1 MRRRTPP
8 GRVLVVGAGAAGFTV
23 VDELRRA
30 GFNGAIAL
38 VGGETHLP
46 YDRPPLSKQVL
57 LGAWP
62 PERAALTSAQ
72 ALTGLDLDLRLG
84 VAARALDVGTRTVLL
99 DDGSALTADEIVVA
113 TGSHA
118 VVPGWATPGPRV
130 LTLRTL
136 DDAHA
141 LGLVLRHSRRLA
153 VVGTGFLGLEVAA
166 VARSVGIDEVRVV
179 GPLEPMVAA
188 VGPTVSRRLRGLHE
202 GHGVALET
210 GHRVVGAVADAGG
223 VTVALDGRTVRSDA
237 AVVALGARPAVE
249 WLATSGLAVDG
260 GVVVDR
266 RGRAAPGVH
275 AVGEVCAWPLRD
287 GRLRR
292 VDHRQSAGDQA
303 RTVAAD
309 LLGESEPLDLVP
321 YWWSDQ
327 YDVRVQAYGDAGPD
341 REEQW
346 LAGDRDAPSF
356 ALAQRWGEHV
366 GGVVGW
372 NAPRAVREGRALVAQ
387 RRPWPGTAA

>member
-1 MRRRTPP
+1 MTRTPP

-30 GFNGAIAL
+30 GFDGAITL
-38 VGGETHLP
+38 VGSEPHLP

-57 LGAWP
+57 LGTWP
-62 PERAALTSAQ
+62 HEQAALASAPSL
-72 ALTGLDLDLRLG
+72 AALDLDLRLG
-84 VAARALDVGTRTVLL
+84 VTARALDVGTRTVTL

-118 VVPGWATPGPRV
+118 VVPGWARPGPRV

-136 DDAHA
+136 DDARA
-141 LGLVLRHSRRLA
+141 LAAVLRSSSRLA

-166 VARSVGIDEVRVV
+166 VARSVGVGDVRVI

-188 VGPTVSRRLRGLHE
+188 VGSTVSRRLRGLHE
-202 GHGVALET
+202 HHGVVLET
-210 GHRVVGAVADAGG
+210 GDPVVGTVADTGG
-223 VTVALDGRTVRSDA
+223 VTVTLGARTVRADA

-249 WLATSGLAVDG
+249 WIATSGLAVDG
-260 GVVVDR
+260 GIVVDH

-275 AVGEVCAWPLRD
+275 AVGEVCAWPGRD
-287 GRLRR
+287 GRPRR

-309 LLGESEPLDLVP
+309 LLGDVDPLDLVP

-327 YDVRVQAYGDAGPD
+327 YDVRVQAYGDTGPD
-341 REEQW
+341 REERR
-346 LAGDRDAPSF
+346 LAGEPDSPSF
-356 ALAQRWGEHV
+356 ALAQRHGDLV
-366 GGVVGW
+366 GGVIGW
-372 NAPRAVREGRALVAQ
+372 NAARSVREARSLVAEPT
-387 RRPWPGTAA
+387 PWPYAAA